1 MIELIR
7 VTNGVATAY
16 SYKQFRGDFNTTGR
30 ADRHL
35 NPHGVYRVARGEY
48 PDVTMGDKAVAW
60 SFPQQVDGL
69 WTQGWDVVAL
79 NENEIR
85 AVRNGLLAE
94 ADWMAVTDRT
104 ISEVETAYRQG
115 LRDIPQQSGFPN
127 EIEWPALEEPQ

>member
-7 VTNGVATAY
+7 VTNGVAIAY
-16 SYKQFRGDFNTTGR
+16 SYEQFRGDFNTTGR
-30 ADRHL
+30 ADKHL

-48 PDVTMGDKAVAW
+48 PDVTVGYKAVAW

-69 WTQGWDVVAL
+69 WTQIWDVVPL
-79 NENEIR
+79 HEEELR
-85 AVRNGLLAE
+85 TERNRLLTE
-94 ADWMAVTDRT
+94 TDWMAVTDRT

-115 LRDIPQQSGFPN
+115 LRDIPQQSGFPD

>member
-1 MIELIR
+1 MIELIK
-7 VTNGVATAY
+7 VTNGVAIAY
-16 SYKQFRGDFNTTGR
+16 SYEQFRNDFNTTGR
-30 ADRHL
+30 ADKHL
-35 NPHGVYRVARGEY
+35 NPYGVYRVANLRR
-48 PDVTMGDKAVAW
+48 PAVTVGYKAVAW

-85 AVRNGLLAE
+85 TVRNSLLAE
-94 ADWMAVTDRT
+94 TDWMAVTDRT
-104 ISEVETAYRQG
+104 LSEVETAYRQG